1 MDIVPAT
8 TGKSGLTYAAGHSS
22 TSFAYDKSL
31 GVAAKQTTVVLELLR
46 SLACV
51 RSERLRG
58 DCGGVRPHLSRC
70 KRSGGDRDRRT
81 LFDSTRRKFAGT
93 SICWLVLAGGTE
105 GVGASD
111 SAEVGLCIDLHCPT
125 LVRNC
130 IASDNAEHVLA
141 GRRVLAIGGEQVI
154 GLGILAGF
162 PGVLRRRLGCLVG
175 GRSAH
180 LIVGEEVERECL
192 VLG

>member
-1 MDIVPAT
+1 M
-8 TGKSGLTYAAGHSS
+8 
-22 TSFAYDKSL
+22 
-31 GVAAKQTTVVLELLR
+31 
-46 SLACV
+46 LA
-51 RSERLRG
+51 
-58 DCGGVRPHLSRC
+58 
-70 KRSGGDRDRRT
+70 RR
-81 LFDSTRRKFAGT
+81 A
-93 SICWLVLAGGTE
+93 E

-162 PGVLRRRLGCLVG
+162 PGMFRRVLGCLAW
-175 GRSAH
+175 GRGAH